1 MLLVAAED
9 TPPDRLA
16 ELVDRVAEYARPCF
30 LAIALSSTAAHSVL
44 SIATSSNEPA
54 FEVLG
59 VSSGRS
65 CRRARSNPRPRA
77 SSLPRNQL
85 VVSADVIRALGAS
98 Q

>member
-65 CRRARSNPRPRA
+65 CRPLDRTLAPVPRHYLA
-77 SSLPRNQL
+77 TS
-85 VVSADVIRALGAS
+85 
-98 Q
+98 